1 MNYSEENVPVSS
13 KIYPQDLITFEQYLV
28 LEDEA
33 EYKSE
38 FEQGKV
44 IEMSGGTYRHSRIAT
59 NISYAIQDALRN
71 KKSTCQV
78 TDSNLKVYVE
88 ALNSSVYPDLMVL
101 CESPQFWKER
111 TDIITNPF
119 VIVEVLSKSTEN
131 YDRGQKFRKYRAL
144 PSFKEYILVSQ
155 NETEVEAWS
164 LRKDGA
170 WVIKTHTSIQNQM
183 IIPALDIDISLED
196 IYYQIDFTG
205 PA

>member
-1 MNYSEENVPVSS
+1 MNHSEENVPASS
-13 KIYPQDLITFEQYLV
+13 KDYPKDLITFEQYLA

-38 FEQGKV
+38 FEKGKV
-44 IEMSGGTYRHSRIAT
+44 IEMSGGTYRHSRIAA
-59 NISYAIQDALRN
+59 NIINAMQNALKN
-71 KKSTCQV
+71 KNSTCQV

-88 ALNSSVYPDLMVL
+88 ALDSSVYPDLMVL

-111 TDIITNPF
+111 TDIITNPL

-170 WVIKTHTSIQNQM
+170 WEIKTYASIKDQM
-183 IIPALDIDISLED
+183 NIPALDISITLDD
-196 IYYQIDFTG
+196 IYYQIDFIG